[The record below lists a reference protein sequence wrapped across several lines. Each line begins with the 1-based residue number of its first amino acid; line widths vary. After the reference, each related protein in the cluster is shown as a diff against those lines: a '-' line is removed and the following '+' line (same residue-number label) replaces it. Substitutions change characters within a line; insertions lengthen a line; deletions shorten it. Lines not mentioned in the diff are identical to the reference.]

1 MLFGRKDSGVSW
13 LVVFLGNPGSKYD
26 NTRHNAGFMTG
37 DKLAASLGIKID
49 RVKFR
54 ALTRSCEVGGEKV
67 LLMKPQTFMNL
78 SGDAVHEAQAF
89 YKIPLEHVLVI
100 SDDITLPVGNIRIRR
115 SGSAGGHNGL
125 KDIAA
130 KCGGNGYPRIKVG
143 VGSPPHPEFEMIDW
157 VLGSF
162 KGDDAVNID
171 KATARAAEAI
181 ECVIKNGVDTAMNKY
196 NSNIM

>member
-1 MLFGRKDSGVSW
+1 MLFGKKDGGVSW

-26 NTRHNAGFMTG
+26 NTRHNAGFMTA
-37 DKLAASLGIKID
+37 DKLADTLGVKID
-49 RVKFR
+49 RLKFR
-54 ALTRSCEVGGEKV
+54 ALTRSCELGGEKV

-89 YKIPLEHVLVI
+89 YKVPLEHVLVI
-100 SDDITLPVGNIRIRR
+100 SDDVTLPVGNIRIRR

-143 VGSPPHPEFEMIDW
+143 VGSPPHPEFEMVDW
-157 VLGSF
+157 VLGTF
-162 KGDDAVNID
+162 KGDDAVNIA

-181 ECVIKNGVDTAMNKY
+181 QCVIKKGVDAAMNVY
-196 NSNIM
+196 NSNIV

>member
-1 MLFGRKDSGVSW
+1 MLFGRKDNGVSW

-37 DKLAASLGIKID
+37 DKLAATLGIKID

-54 ALTRSCEVGGEKV
+54 ALTRSCELGGQKV

-196 NSNIM
+196 NSNIV